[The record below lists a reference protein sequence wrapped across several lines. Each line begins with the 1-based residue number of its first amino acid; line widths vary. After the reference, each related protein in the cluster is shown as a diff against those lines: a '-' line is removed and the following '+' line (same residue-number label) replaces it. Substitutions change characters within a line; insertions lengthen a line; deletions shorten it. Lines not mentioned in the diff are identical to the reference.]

1 MSPGESVSIGGY
13 DVKLLGL
20 NSGDT
25 PNYEWLSAD
34 LEVSKNGNV
43 IGVYDPQKHLYKASQ
58 QPTSEVRRHATWVED
73 VYLVFASVTD
83 DNKATIQ
90 VFVKPLVRW
99 VWIGGIVMFLGTC
112 VTLVPDRR
120 ELRLVQKAEAEKRG
134 VTKGKETYE
143 VA

>member
-1 MSPGESVSIGGY
+1 M
-13 DVKLLGL
+13 K
-20 NSGDT
+20 SGDT
-25 PNYEWLSAD
+25 PNYEWLAAE
-34 LEVSKNGNV
+34 LEVSKDGGV
-43 IGVYDPQKHLYKASQ
+43 LGVYDPQKHLYKASG

-83 DNKATIQ
+83 DDKATIQ

-120 ELRLVQKAEAEKRG
+120 ELRLVQKAEREKR
-134 VTKGKETYE
+134 VAAKGKKAYD